1 MNKRGLE
8 MAVGTIIIIVLAIL
22 VLIAVLVIWNQQTGI
37 FSEFL
42 SSISGKTN
50 VDTLVTGCNS
60 LVTQQ
65 AVYEYCCIKKDVRY
79 ELDGEIKKEKL
90 TCGELKEKEFT
101 GNRVNELNCE
111 GAGC

>member
-8 MAVGTIIIIVLAIL
+8 MAVGTIIIIVLAVL
-22 VLIAVLVIWNQQTGI
+22 VLIVLLVIWNQQTGI

-65 AVYEYCCIKKDVRY
+65 AVYEYCCIKKDVKY

-90 TCGELKEKEFT
+90 TCSEIAKKEFT
-101 GNRVNELNCE
+101 SNRVQELNCQD
-111 GAGC
+111 AGC